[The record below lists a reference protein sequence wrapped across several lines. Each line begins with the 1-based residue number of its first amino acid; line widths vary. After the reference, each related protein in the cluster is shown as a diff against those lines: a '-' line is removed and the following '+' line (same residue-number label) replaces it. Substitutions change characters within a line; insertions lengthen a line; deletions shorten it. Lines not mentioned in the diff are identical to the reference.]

1 MSHGP
6 PKYQKCSKK
15 CHPKEF
21 HNIQMYLKIWPK
33 IANRRYVFV
42 FCLNEYSNTT
52 LMVNFGFSL
61 QTDDPADFFA
71 RISSFG
77 FYFLSSAN
85 VPKLMTNE
93 SLKK

>member
-1 MSHGP
+1 MS
-6 PKYQKCSKK
+6 SKRISQHK
-15 CHPKEF
+15 VAFENLAQNCQQE
-21 HNIQMYLKIWPK
+21 I
-33 IANRRYVFV
+33 FV

>member
-1 MSHGP
+1 
-6 PKYQKCSKK
+6 
-15 CHPKEF
+15 
-21 HNIQMYLKIWPK
+21 
-33 IANRRYVFV
+33 
-42 FCLNEYSNTT
+42 
-52 LMVNFGFSL
+52 MVNFGFSL

-93 SLKK
+93 SLKKIVSKVLSLMLCAACFTALGHVV